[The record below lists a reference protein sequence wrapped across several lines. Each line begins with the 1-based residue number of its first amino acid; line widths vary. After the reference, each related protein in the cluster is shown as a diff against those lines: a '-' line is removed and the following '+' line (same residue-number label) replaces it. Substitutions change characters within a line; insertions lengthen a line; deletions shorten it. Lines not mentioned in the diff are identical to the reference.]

1 MNKII
6 LMGRLTRDPEIRY
19 TSGEKPMAIA
29 RYSIAVDRKYKRE
42 DGNTA
47 DFFNIVA
54 FDRAG
59 DFAARFLH
67 KGTKM
72 VISGHVQTG
81 SYENKDGI
89 RMPFFEVVAEEQEFA
104 ESKNAENHN
113 EDKAHTGNSRDTHPA
128 DGSELMELPDD
139 MDDLPFA

>member
-1 MNKII
+1 
-6 LMGRLTRDPEIRY
+6 
-19 TSGEKPMAIA
+19 
-29 RYSIAVDRKYKRE
+29 
-42 DGNTA
+42 
-47 DFFNIVA
+47 
-54 FDRAG
+54 
-59 DFAARFLH
+59 
-67 KGTKM
+67 M

-81 SYENKDGI
+81 SYENKEGI

-113 EDKAHTGNSRDTHPA
+113 TDQAHTGNGRDTHPA